1 MVNSRC
7 KGKIF
12 LEEYKKKNTK
22 KTPSVD
28 CCKSSK
34 RKESFYVKRDLS
46 LESDGNANVEITH
59 AINIAQL
66 CLCSYVGSEVVTDT
80 SEFTM

>member
-1 MVNSRC
+1 MLKNTYFDIGG
-7 KGKIF
+7 KGTIF

-34 RKESFYVKRDLS
+34 RKESFQI
-46 LESDGNANVEITH
+46 NVR
-59 AINIAQL
+59 
-66 CLCSYVGSEVVTDT
+66 
-80 SEFTM
+80 